1 MLKIPVRKKMQ
12 NTVFTPF
19 RGGGQ
24 IKIVPFPSQEHCI
37 RACLSIYITGS
48 RGGVILAYPAAGQLT
63 VTAPVYFAS
72 FLSNQKYL
80 TTSLLPATSPT
91 VLILVGNT
99 EINAHLRSNLRY
111 LICFSAFD

>member
-1 MLKIPVRKKMQ
+1 MLKIPVRKKNAKYCFHSLQ
-12 NTVFTPF
+12 
-19 RGGGQ
+19 GGGV
-24 IKIVPFPSQEHCI
+24 KLKLSHLPSI